1 MAFVG
6 AAAAF
11 RASAPARPATSAFTG
26 TRVSAAVS
34 RRTTG
39 PVMSLDP
46 VVASIS
52 NSLVT
57 LGAADGDFGGYTGPV
72 AGLVIIGVIIA
83 LLTPPVKE

>member
-1 MAFVG
+1 
-6 AAAAF
+6 
-11 RASAPARPATSAFTG
+11 
-26 TRVSAAVS
+26 
-34 RRTTG
+34 
-39 PVMSLDP
+39 MSLDP